1 MRILIIILFAL
12 LVSTVIATWI
22 ADNPG
27 YLIIAFSDTTVQA
40 NLTRSLILLFLLF
53 VLFYVLVQ
61 LFFSFVGAPKRY
73 NFWKLYRRRRLSEK
87 YLTRGLHALFEG
99 KWRQAEI
106 QLKKGV
112 PYSRVPLVN
121 YLGAARAAQ
130 QQGDLIRRDSYL
142 KFAHESETGE
152 DSIAVGLTQAE
163 LQLNQ
168 QQTEQAL
175 ATLNNLHE
183 KYPDHE
189 QIKDMLLQV
198 YSELKDWHAVLNLI
212 PELERKKII
221 TSEKIKSIQLG
232 AYSGLLLQASKSGDK
247 EELDNTWDKMP
258 RKLRSEIYLLEIY
271 TREKLKFADTK
282 TCEPLLR
289 KILKKQW
296 DVGLVNLY
304 GLMDS
309 HDHSKQLKFAESLL
323 AGHARDPILLLTL
336 GRLSSRSNLW
346 GKAKGYLEE
355 SIDVKPMPE
364 SYRELATLLEKQGEH
379 VAANVYYQK
388 GLTLAT
394 TVKLHES
401 VKMLQKSEDQ
411 NVLCDGARKVV

>member
-1 MRILIIILFAL
+1 MRMLVLIICALLFAIG
-12 LVSTVIATWI
+12 IASLS
-22 ADNPG
+22 ANSNG
-27 YLIIAFSDTTVQA
+27 QLIIAFSDWTVQTS
-40 NLTRSLILLFLLF
+40 LTFFLIFLVVLFF
-53 VLFYVLVQ
+53 VLYVAIRAISSVWGL
-61 LFFSFVGAPKRY
+61 PDRINK
-73 NFWKLYRRRRLSEK
+73 WKENRHQRLSEK
-87 YLTRGLHALFEG
+87 YLTQGLQALFAG

-106 QLKKGV
+106 QLEKGV

-130 QQGDLIRRDSYL
+130 QQGELIRRDNYL

-183 KYPDHE
+183 IYPDHK
-189 QIKDMLLQV
+189 QIKIMLLQV
-198 YSELKDWHAVLNLI
+198 YSELNDWHAVLNLL
-212 PELERKKII
+212 PKLERKKII
-221 TSEKIKSIQLG
+221 TAEKIKSKQLG
-232 AYSGLLLQASKSGDK
+232 AYSGLLLQASKTGNK
-247 EELDNTWDKMP
+247 KELDNIWDKIP
-258 RKLRSEIYLLEIY
+258 RKLRNEIYLLEIY
-271 TREKLKFADTK
+271 TREKLKFADTIV
-282 TCEPLLR
+282 CEPLLR
-289 KILKKQW
+289 NILKKQW

-304 GLMDS
+304 GLVDS
-309 HDHSKQLKFAESLL
+309 HDYTKQLKFAESLL
-323 AGHARDPILLLTL
+323 TGHARDPILLLTL
-336 GRLSSRSNLW
+336 GRLSSRNSLW

-364 SYRELATLLEKQGEH
+364 TYRELATLLEKQGEH

-394 TVKLHES
+394 TVTQHES
-401 VKMLQKSEDQ
+401 VKRLQQSEDQ
-411 NVLCDGARKVV
+411 NVLCDGARQVV